1 MNGQEI
7 RNKIDENNL
16 KIREMLDNFVLN
28 PTIQKILAEN
38 EELRSQCQHSF
49 KDGVCEYCD
58 AFEEYAN
65 GN

>member
-16 KIREMLDNFVLN
+16 KIREMLDNFILN
-28 PTIQKILAEN
+28 PAIQNLLTEN
-38 EELRSQCQHSF
+38 EKLRNQCQHSF
-49 KDGVCEYCD
+49 KYGVCEYCD
-58 AFEEYAN
+58 AFKEYVN